1 MSNIKPAQH
10 VDKGVRYSIN
20 SFSKLIQRVIV
31 MFKKLLLTAFVAVAL
46 SPSSA
51 AAQDADI
58 VAVAQSAGSFETL
71 LAAATAADLVTV
83 LQSEGPFTVF
93 APTDEAF
100 AAIPEADLQALLANK
115 EALQQVLL
123 YHVVPGKVAAADV
136 VNLSEAETAAGQS
149 VSIEVMN
156 GSVKVDEANVVATDI
171 QASSGIIHVIDRVI
185 LPEM

>member
-1 MSNIKPAQH
+1 MI
-10 VDKGVRYSIN
+10 
-20 SFSKLIQRVIV
+20 
-31 MFKKLLLTAFVAVAL
+31 
-46 SPSSA
+46 PSSI
-51 AAQDADI
+51 AAQDGDI
-58 VAVAQSAGSFETL
+58 VSVAQSAGGFETL
-71 LAAATAADLVTV
+71 LAAATAADLVAV

-115 EALQQVLL
+115 EALTQVLL

-136 VNLSEAETAAGQS
+136 VNLSQAETASGQT

-156 GSVKVDEANVVATDI
+156 GSVKIDDANVVATDI
-171 QASSGIIHVIDRVI
+171 AASNGIIHVIDRVI

>member
-1 MSNIKPAQH
+1 
-10 VDKGVRYSIN
+10 
-20 SFSKLIQRVIV
+20 
-31 MFKKLLLTAFVAVAL
+31 MFKKIFPTVLLASAL
-46 SPSSA
+46 IPSGVE
-51 AAQDADI
+51 AQDADI
-58 VAVAQSAGSFETL
+58 VSVAQSAGSFETL
-71 LAAATAADLVTV
+71 LAAATAADLVAV

-115 EALQQVLL
+115 EALTQVLL

-136 VNLSEAETAAGQS
+136 VNLSEAETASGQT

-156 GSVKVDEANVVATDI
+156 GSVKIDDANVVATDI
-171 QASSGIIHVIDRVI
+171 AASNGIIHVIDRVI

>member
-1 MSNIKPAQH
+1 
-10 VDKGVRYSIN
+10 
-20 SFSKLIQRVIV
+20 
-31 MFKKLLLTAFVAVAL
+31 MFKKIFAVAFVASAMI
-46 SPSSA
+46 PSGI

-58 VAVAQSAGSFETL
+58 VSVAQSAGGFETL
-71 LAAATAADLVTV
+71 LAAATAADLVAV

-115 EALQQVLL
+115 EALTQVLL

-136 VNLSEAETAAGQS
+136 VNLSQAETASGQT

-156 GSVKVDEANVVATDI
+156 GSVKIDDANVVATDI
-171 QASSGIIHVIDRVI
+171 AASNGIIHVIDRVI

>member
-1 MSNIKPAQH
+1 M
-10 VDKGVRYSIN
+10 
-20 SFSKLIQRVIV
+20 L
-31 MFKKLLLTAFVAVAL
+31 KKLFIAALVAVAL
-46 SPSSA
+46 VPA
-51 AAQDADI
+51 NVEAQDADI
-58 VAVAQSAGSFETL
+58 VAVAQSAGGFETL
-71 LAAATAADLVTV
+71 LAAATAADLVST
-83 LQSEGPFTVF
+83 LQGEGPFTIF

-136 VNLSEAETAAGQS
+136 VNLSEAETAAGQK

-156 GSVKVDEANVVATDI
+156 GSVKVDNANVVATDI
-171 QASSGIIHVIDRVI
+171 EASNGIIHVIDAVI